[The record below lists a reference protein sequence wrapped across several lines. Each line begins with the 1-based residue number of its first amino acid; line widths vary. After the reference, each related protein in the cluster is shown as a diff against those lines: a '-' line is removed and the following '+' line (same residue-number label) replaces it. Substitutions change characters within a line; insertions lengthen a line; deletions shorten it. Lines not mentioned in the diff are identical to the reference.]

1 MEPVL
6 GALAAVTGPQ
16 PEDLPPALDCDG
28 QGHIH
33 GPVGDRPMY
42 VGRSATAPSRIFTWM
57 A

>member
-33 GPVGDRPMY
+33 GPFGDRAIADLH
-42 VGRSATAPSRIFTWM
+42 VDGG
-57 A
+57 